1 MTTVRARLVPYPPLV
16 AEAENLYSMQG
27 ILKLLLATRS
37 LPANAV
43 VVCPLLGLYS
53 HERAGVLHRI
63 EGHLDGLQH

>member
-43 VVCPLLGLYS
+43 VVCVHCWGCIPMKGLES
-53 HERAGVLHRI
+53 SIV
-63 EGHLDGLQH
+63 